1 MITALP
7 AARVPDPR
15 DAPTMR
21 WGIVG
26 PGWIAERFARSLRR
40 FTDQQVTA
48 VASRSLDR
56 AQAFAGRTGIDT
68 AYGSYD
74 ELYASDAVDIVYVAT
89 PHTEHRSCT
98 LGAIARGKH
107 VLVEKPLALD
117 AAGATDIADAAARA
131 GVFAGEA
138 MWTRF
143 LPKFDVIDSVL
154 SSGMLGRVDTVIADH
169 GEHFGPD
176 HRIFDPTLAGGPLL
190 DLGTYVVSLAY
201 TVLGPPATVSAVG
214 LPANDE
220 INGQISALLTAESGA
235 HAVLTTTMTSTT
247 PTTASLCGTE
257 ATLHVPGPF
266 FMPGPFTVTAHSGAS
281 VTYDEAPGLQ
291 VDGLHYAAV
300 DASRAI
306 ADGRL
311 QSSVHPLADA
321 VGTLAVLDE
330 LRAQVGIE
338 FPVSR

>member
-1 MITALP
+1 MTLTLP
-7 AARVPDPR
+7 LSRVPDPHA
-15 DAPTMR
+15 APALR

-40 FTDQQVTA
+40 FTGQQVTA

-56 AQAFAGRTGIDT
+56 ARAFAERSGIDT

-74 ELYASDAVDIVYVAT
+74 ELYASDSVDVVYVAT
-89 PHTEHRSCT
+89 PHTEHRPCA
-98 LGAIARGKH
+98 LAAIGHGKH

-117 AAGATDIADAAARA
+117 ADGAREIADAAGRA

-143 LPKFDVIDSVL
+143 LPKFDVIDRVL
-154 SSGMLGRVDTVIADH
+154 ASGMLGRVDTVIADH
-169 GEHFGPD
+169 GEHFGPE
-176 HRIFDPTLAGGPLL
+176 HRIFDPALAGGPLL

-201 TVLGPPATVSAVG
+201 TVLGPPVSVAATG
-214 LPANDE
+214 MPANDE
-220 INGQISALLTAESGA
+220 INGQVSALLTAASGA
-235 HAVLTTTMTSTT
+235 HAVLTTTLTSTT
-247 PTTASLCGTE
+247 PTTASICGTE

-281 VTYDEAPGLQ
+281 VTYDEAPGTQ
-291 VDGLHYAAV
+291 VDGVHFAAV
-300 DASRAI
+300 DAARAI

-311 QSSVHPLADA
+311 ESSVHPLADA
-321 VGTLAVLDE
+321 VGTLAVLDAV
-330 LRAQVGIE
+330 RARVGIE